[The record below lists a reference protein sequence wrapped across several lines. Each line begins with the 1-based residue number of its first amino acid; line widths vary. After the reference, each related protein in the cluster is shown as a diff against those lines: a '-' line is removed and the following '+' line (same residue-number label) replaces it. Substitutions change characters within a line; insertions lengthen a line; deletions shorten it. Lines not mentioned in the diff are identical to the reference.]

1 MKGRKPR
8 KKKRDYTR
16 IRKDCDF
23 LRKKAKTAEELKGI
37 NVRKGS
43 RIADRSIYTKL
54 GAS

>member
-8 KKKRDYTR
+8 KKKRNYAR

-23 LRKKAKTAEELKGI
+23 LRRKAITAEELIGI
-37 NVRKGS
+37 NVREGS

>member
-8 KKKRDYTR
+8 KKKGNYTR

-23 LRKKAKTAEELKGI
+23 LRRRANTAEELKGI

-43 RIADRSIYTKL
+43 RIAGLLIYTKL